1 MTTIFLIARTKKEKK
16 KKKKERKC
24 CFSIFFAG
32 YKILEVVANYLL
44 KGAAEEGPF
53 IFFFKNLKLIKSREG
68 VRNKKLGMA
77 YGGNSSIL
85 YVVFIEN

>member
-1 MTTIFLIARTKKEKK
+1 MIARTKKEKK

-77 YGGNSSIL
+77 YGVIPRFFMWYL
-85 YVVFIEN
+85 